1 MDELMV
7 VDKNDKLIA
16 IGRAIL
22 VPEEMMAMTKGIA
35 VKVREGVKD

>member
-1 MDELMV
+1 MI
-7 VDKNDKLIA
+7 VDKNDKLLA

-22 VPEEMMAMTKGIA
+22 VPEEMRAMSKGVA